1 MGPQHILK
9 LQPAFALWQEC
20 GSKAFWTAV
29 SDCMERPK
37 VRNLYVS
44 VAGSLIAKQ
53 PQPWTR
59 RLSATAGLF
68 EQTDS
73 RLLAIETPSSPGMTP
88 LGGAYLGD
96 LQWRMRCAGCHVIVS
111 PGEGERAC
119 PEQDPNPLSSSSSIP
134 VPMLQCKHISQAKA
148 EGCTAPRAVLW
159 IQDGSY
165 RYYTLQARCQKCS
178 SCAHHL
184 RT

>member
-88 LGGAYLGD
+88 PGGRLS
-96 LQWRMRCAGCHVIVS
+96 WRSAVENEVCWMSRDCISRGRGKSLSRAGPKSTEFQFIH
-111 PGEGERAC
+111 
-119 PEQDPNPLSSSSSIP
+119 
-134 VPMLQCKHISQAKA
+134 
-148 EGCTAPRAVLW
+148 
-159 IQDGSY
+159 
-165 RYYTLQARCQKCS
+165 
-178 SCAHHL
+178 SCANAAV
-184 RT
+184 